1 MRAWGAGPRSSLV
14 PLCWGAGFGRTHL
27 CIRLQPR
34 HATWGP
40 KKKENDLPGTWSP
53 PLKLYQP
60 DHLRKEKTLPTHT
73 HSYNPQS
80 HLVLQPGHPGVFAGP
95 GRDAGEKSTG
105 STQGRNQP
113 WETHGQGEEEE
124 SEESP
129 CKNPEVGH
137 FLAES
142 TRACGRLLAQDPSS
156 SLTDT
161 RVPRAQLR
169 PRSSSATLRAQ
180 DDASSPPEAALG
192 FFVYI
197 RARWQTALARLSQA
211 GH

>member
-1 MRAWGAGPRSSLV
+1 MLPGDRKRRKTTSLVLGPLLSSSTSRSSAMREDI
-14 PLCWGAGFGRTHL
+14 P
-27 CIRLQPR
+27 
-34 HATWGP
+34 
-40 KKKENDLPGTWSP
+40 
-53 PLKLYQP
+53 Y
-60 DHLRKEKTLPTHT
+60 THT

-142 TRACGRLLAQDPSS
+142 TRACGRLLARDPTS
-156 SLTDT
+156 SLTDA
-161 RVPRAQLR
+161 RVPRAQLH
-169 PRSSSATLRAQ
+169 PRGSSAILRAQ

>member
-1 MRAWGAGPRSSLV
+1 MIRLSSFPRYLAWPGAPGVAQRHRKPSVSMGRRPSVKSRSPVLGRRLWPHTSSHPPPTPPCYLGTEKEGKRPPWYLV
-14 PLCWGAGFGRTHL
+14 PSSQA
-27 CIRLQPR
+27 
-34 HATWGP
+34 
-40 KKKENDLPGTWSP
+40 LPA
-53 PLKLYQP
+53 

-137 FLAES
+137 FLAKS
-142 TRACGRLLAQDPSS
+142 TRACGRLLARDPTS
-156 SLTDT
+156 SLTDA
-161 RVPRAQLR
+161 RAPSPAAPPRLQCHSPRA
-169 PRSSSATLRAQ
+169 
-180 DDASSPPEAALG
+180 G
-192 FFVYI
+192 
-197 RARWQTALARLSQA
+197 
-211 GH
+211 